1 MTFDRKYKKDA
12 FYAYKAWMSDEPFV
26 HICGKRYVERV
37 EVVTRIT
44 VYSNMPAVE
53 LFANGTSLGRQES
66 PDHFFYFDVPNAGET
81 TLVAMAGACRG
92 ESHLRKVETFNEN
105 YRLKEQG
112 AVLNWFDVTAP
123 EGCYSLNDKLGDI
136 QKCDEAKAVLVDV
149 LKQMPQ
155 TGNGF
160 SPNAQMMDMV
170 NGFTVIRFLNMVSP
184 MLSTPLTK
192 EQMLEVNARLNSIK
206 KPS

>member
-1 MTFDRKYKKDA
+1 
-12 FYAYKAWMSDEPFV
+12 MSDEPFV

-37 EVVTRIT
+37 EDVTRIT

-81 TLVAMAGACRG
+81 TLVAMAGACRD

-155 TGNGF
+155 TGNVF
-160 SPNAQMMDMV
+160 SPNAQMMDML